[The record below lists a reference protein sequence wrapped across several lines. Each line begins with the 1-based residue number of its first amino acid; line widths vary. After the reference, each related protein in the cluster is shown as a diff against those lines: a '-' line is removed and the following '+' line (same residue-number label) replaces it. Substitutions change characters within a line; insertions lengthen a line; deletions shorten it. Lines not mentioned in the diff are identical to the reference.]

1 MELDNLKDIWQA
13 AADPQRAAADAWPAG
28 ARGAN
33 SRQAGNPREGGTNS
47 RQAGTNPRRVGTPP
61 YTPGAESLL
70 PLLQQRS
77 RGPVAR
83 MRRNLRIELL
93 CIIVSYVPLILF
105 YLVEFQGR
113 FRVISILLFGIGA
126 LFCAYYYRKS
136 RLLNTMQCLTCEVRS
151 NLVRQVATLK
161 KYIRFYLL
169 ASTIAIPATAV
180 LVYVIF
186 HLRLFYPNDTTVYH
200 SLSPAP
206 WWKSSSVW
214 LLLLVP
220 FTVGM
225 YYANAWYINRL
236 YGRHIKKLQELLRE
250 MDEE

>member
-1 MELDNLKDIWQA
+1 MELDSLKEIWRDSA
-13 AADPQRAAADAWPAG
+13 PEAP
-28 ARGAN
+28 
-33 SRQAGNPREGGTNS
+33 
-47 RQAGTNPRRVGTPP
+47 
-61 YTPGAESLL
+61 ESLL

-93 CIIVSYVPLILF
+93 CIIVAYVPLILF

-113 FRVISILLFGIGA
+113 LRAISLALLVVGG

-136 RLLNTMQCLTCEVRS
+136 RLLNTMQCLSCQVRS
-151 NLVRQVATLK
+151 NLARQVGTLK
-161 KYIRFYLL
+161 KYTRFYLL
-169 ASTIAIPATAV
+169 ASTIVIPTMAILTY
-180 LVYVIF
+180 LIF
-186 HLRLFYPNDTTVYH
+186 HFQLFYPDNTKVYH

-206 WWKSSSVW
+206 WWKNSTIW
-214 LLLLVP
+214 LLMLVP
-220 FTVGM
+220 FTVAM
-225 YYANAWYINRL
+225 YYFNVWYINKL

>member
-1 MELDNLKDIWQA
+1 MELDSLKEIWREAQPDEA
-13 AADPQRAAADAWPAG
+13 HGMSRPDDAPGAGDRHADA
-28 ARGAN
+28 
-33 SRQAGNPREGGTNS
+33 
-47 RQAGTNPRRVGTPP
+47 
-61 YTPGAESLL
+61 YTGRESLL

-93 CIIVSYVPLILF
+93 CIIVAYVPLILF

-113 FRVISILLFGIGA
+113 LRAISLLLLLVGG

-136 RLLNTMQCLTCEVRS
+136 RLLSTMQCLSCQVRS
-151 NLVRQVATLK
+151 NLARQVGTLK
-161 KYIRFYLL
+161 KYTRFYLL
-169 ASTIAIPATAV
+169 ASTIVIPAMAILTY
-180 LVYVIF
+180 LIF
-186 HLRLFYPNDTTVYH
+186 HFRLFYPDNTTVYH

-206 WWKSSSVW
+206 WWKNSTIW
-214 LLLLVP
+214 LLMLVP
-220 FTVGM
+220 FTVAM
-225 YYANAWYINRL
+225 YYFNVWYINKL

>member
-1 MELDNLKDIWQA
+1 MELDSLKEIWREAQPDEA
-13 AADPQRAAADAWPAG
+13 HGMSRPDDAPGAGDRHADA
-28 ARGAN
+28 
-33 SRQAGNPREGGTNS
+33 
-47 RQAGTNPRRVGTPP
+47 
-61 YTPGAESLL
+61 YTGRESLL

-93 CIIVSYVPLILF
+93 CIIVAYVPLILF

-113 FRVISILLFGIGA
+113 LRAISLLLLLVGG

-136 RLLNTMQCLTCEVRS
+136 RLLSTMQCLSCQVRS
-151 NLVRQVATLK
+151 NLARQVGTLK
-161 KYIRFYLL
+161 KYTRFYLL
-169 ASTIAIPATAV
+169 ASTIVIPAMAILTY
-180 LVYVIF
+180 LIF
-186 HLRLFYPNDTTVYH
+186 HFRLFYPDNTRVYH

-206 WWKSSSVW
+206 WWKNSTIW
-214 LLLLVP
+214 LLMLLP
-220 FTVGM
+220 FTVAM
-225 YYANAWYINRL
+225 YYFNVWYINKL

>member
-1 MELDNLKDIWQA
+1 MELDSLKEIWREAQPDEA
-13 AADPQRAAADAWPAG
+13 HGMSRPDDAPGAGDRHADA
-28 ARGAN
+28 
-33 SRQAGNPREGGTNS
+33 
-47 RQAGTNPRRVGTPP
+47 
-61 YTPGAESLL
+61 YTGRESLL

-93 CIIVSYVPLILF
+93 CIIVAYVPLILF

-113 FRVISILLFGIGA
+113 LRAISLLLLLVGG

-136 RLLNTMQCLTCEVRS
+136 RLLSTMQCLSCQVRS
-151 NLVRQVATLK
+151 NLARQVGTLK
-161 KYIRFYLL
+161 KYTRFYLL
-169 ASTIAIPATAV
+169 ASTIVIPAMAILTY
-180 LVYVIF
+180 LIF
-186 HLRLFYPNDTTVYH
+186 HFRLFYPDNTRVYH

-206 WWKSSSVW
+206 WWKNSTIW
-214 LLLLVP
+214 LLMLVP
-220 FTVGM
+220 FTVAM
-225 YYANAWYINRL
+225 YYFNVWYINKL